1 MGGKY
6 FNDTFFVSDDVTSLI
21 SKRKMKINSYAKTL
35 MRREEKYIEPIFI
48 YSYSIFESTITEILR
63 YYLIAFPEKINKNI
77 NIGKEQLLS
86 TFMTHDILVSYIEEY
101 IRKYSSKTLS
111 EYLCFFK
118 ETLDIDVSLDLPL
131 VDKISK
137 QRNIIVHDNFKRDL
151 LSLYIYNE
159 KASCSNGADLLSY
172 IQFLNEMLDIISAKI
187 CSKYVGYTK
196 EKLVRCVWKSVFSTP
211 VLRFDDIWNFDA
223 NGTLFT
229 KDFETIKEKVK
240 VISSTERLFL
250 AIIFQ
255 QFDKTINEELF
266 SFREIPSFVSLDNAS
281 KNKLIELINF
291 FKYYPLFFGG
301 EEIKK

>member
-1 MGGKY
+1 MIR
-6 FNDTFFVSDDVTSLI
+6 FFVSDDVTSLI
-21 SKRKMKINSYAKTL
+21 SKRKMEINSYATML
-35 MRREEKYIEPIFI
+35 MRTDEKYIEPIFV

-63 YYLIAFPEKINKNI
+63 YYLNAFPEKINKNI

-86 TFMTHDILVSYIEEY
+86 TSMTHDILVSYMEEY

-111 EYLCFFK
+111 EYLRFFK
-118 ETLDIDVSLDLPL
+118 ETLDIDASLDLPL

-151 LSLYIYNE
+151 LSLYINNV
-159 KASCSNGADLLSY
+159 KAPCSNGAELLSY
-172 IQFLNEMLDIISAKI
+172 IRFLNEILDIISAKI
-187 CSKYVGYTK
+187 CSKYAEYTK
-196 EKLVRCVWKSVFSTP
+196 EKLVRCVWNSVFSTP
-211 VLRFDDIWNFDA
+211 VLRFDDIWNFDV
-223 NGTLFT
+223 NGALFI
-229 KDFETIKEKVK
+229 KNFETIKEKVK
-240 VISSTERLFL
+240 IISSTERLFL

-255 QFDKTINEELF
+255 QFNNSINEKLF
-266 SFREIPSFVSLDNAS
+266 SFREIPSFVSLDNES

>member
-1 MGGKY
+1 MIR
-6 FNDTFFVSDDVTSLI
+6 FFVSDDVTSLI
-21 SKRKMKINSYAKTL
+21 SKRKMEINSYATML
-35 MRREEKYIEPIFI
+35 MRTDEKYIEPIFV

-63 YYLIAFPEKINKNI
+63 YYLNAFPEKINKNI

-86 TFMTHDILVSYIEEY
+86 TSMTHDILVSYMEEY

-111 EYLCFFK
+111 EYLRFFK
-118 ETLDIDVSLDLPL
+118 ETLDIDASLDLPL

-151 LSLYIYNE
+151 LSLYINNV
-159 KASCSNGADLLSY
+159 KAPCSNGAELLSY
-172 IQFLNEMLDIISAKI
+172 IRFLNEILDIISAKT
-187 CSKYVGYTK
+187 CSKYAEYTK
-196 EKLVRCVWKSVFSTP
+196 EKLVRCVWNSVFSTP
-211 VLRFDDIWNFDA
+211 VLRFDDIWNFDV
-223 NGTLFT
+223 NGALFI
-229 KDFETIKEKVK
+229 KNFETIKEKVK
-240 VISSTERLFL
+240 IISSTERLFL

-255 QFDKTINEELF
+255 QFNNSINEKLF
-266 SFREIPSFVSLDNAS
+266 SFREIPSFVSLDNES

>member
-1 MGGKY
+1 MIR
-6 FNDTFFVSDDVTSLI
+6 FFVSDDVTSLI
-21 SKRKMKINSYAKTL
+21 SKRKIEINSYAKML
-35 MRREEKYIEPIFI
+35 MRTDEKYIEPIFV

-63 YYLIAFPEKINKNI
+63 YYLNAFPEKINKNI

-86 TFMTHDILVSYIEEY
+86 TSMTHDILVSYIEEY
-101 IRKYSSKTLS
+101 IRIYSSKTLS
-111 EYLCFFK
+111 EYLRFFK
-118 ETLDIDVSLDLPL
+118 ETLNIDVSLDLPL

-151 LSLYIYNE
+151 LSLYINNV
-159 KASCSNGADLLSY
+159 KAPCSNGAELLSY
-172 IQFLNEMLDIISAKI
+172 IRFLNEILDILSVKI
-187 CSKYVGYTK
+187 CSKYAEYTK
-196 EKLVRCVWKSVFSTP
+196 EKLVRCVWNSVFSTP
-211 VLRFDDIWNFDA
+211 VLRFDDIWNFGT
-223 NGTLFT
+223 NGALFI
-229 KDFETIKEKVK
+229 KNFETIKEKVK

-255 QFDKTINEELF
+255 QFNNTINEKLF
-266 SFREIPSFVSLDNAS
+266 SFREIPSFVSLDNES

>member
-1 MGGKY
+1 MIR
-6 FNDTFFVSDDVTSLI
+6 FFVSDDVTSLI
-21 SKRKMKINSYAKTL
+21 SKRKMEINSYATML
-35 MRREEKYIEPIFI
+35 MRTDEKYIEPIFV

-63 YYLIAFPEKINKNI
+63 YYLKKKKKKINKNI

-86 TFMTHDILVSYIEEY
+86 TSMTHDILVSYIEEY

-111 EYLCFFK
+111 EYLRFFK
-118 ETLDIDVSLDLPL
+118 ETLDIDASLDLPL

-151 LSLYIYNE
+151 LSLYINNV
-159 KASCSNGADLLSY
+159 KAPCSNGAELLSY
-172 IQFLNEMLDIISAKI
+172 IRFLNEILDIISAKI
-187 CSKYVGYTK
+187 CSKYAEYTK
-196 EKLVRCVWKSVFSTP
+196 EKLVRCVWNSVFSTP
-211 VLRFDDIWNFDA
+211 VLRFDDIWNFDV
-223 NGTLFT
+223 NGALFI
-229 KDFETIKEKVK
+229 KNFETIKEKVK
-240 VISSTERLFL
+240 IISSTERLFL

-255 QFDKTINEELF
+255 QFNNSINEKLF
-266 SFREIPSFVSLDNAS
+266 SFREIPSFVSLDNES

>member
-1 MGGKY
+1 MIR
-6 FNDTFFVSDDVTSLI
+6 FFVSDDVTSLI
-21 SKRKMKINSYAKTL
+21 SKRKMEINSYATML
-35 MRREEKYIEPIFI
+35 MRTDEKYIEPIFV

-63 YYLIAFPEKINKNI
+63 YYLNAFPEKINKNI

-86 TFMTHDILVSYIEEY
+86 TSMTHDILVSYMEEY

-111 EYLCFFK
+111 EYLRFFK
-118 ETLDIDVSLDLPL
+118 ETLDIDASLDLPL

-151 LSLYIYNE
+151 LSLYINNV
-159 KASCSNGADLLSY
+159 KALCSNGAELLSY
-172 IQFLNEMLDIISAKI
+172 IRFLNEILDIISAKI
-187 CSKYVGYTK
+187 CSKYAEYTK
-196 EKLVRCVWKSVFSTP
+196 EKLVRCVWNSVFSTP
-211 VLRFDDIWNFDA
+211 VLRFDDIWNFDV
-223 NGTLFT
+223 NGALFI
-229 KDFETIKEKVK
+229 KNFETIKEKVK
-240 VISSTERLFL
+240 IISSTERLFL

-255 QFDKTINEELF
+255 QFNNSINEKLF
-266 SFREIPSFVSLDNAS
+266 SFREIPSFVSLDNES

>member
-1 MGGKY
+1 MIR
-6 FNDTFFVSDDVTSLI
+6 FFVSDDVTSLI
-21 SKRKMKINSYAKTL
+21 SKRKMEINSYATML
-35 MRREEKYIEPIFI
+35 MRTDEKYIEPIFV

-63 YYLIAFPEKINKNI
+63 YYLNAFPEKINKNI

-86 TFMTHDILVSYIEEY
+86 TSMTHDILVSYMEEY

-111 EYLCFFK
+111 EYLRFFK
-118 ETLDIDVSLDLPL
+118 ETLDIDASLDLPL

-151 LSLYIYNE
+151 LSLYINNV
-159 KASCSNGADLLSY
+159 KAPCSNGAELLSY
-172 IQFLNEMLDIISAKI
+172 IRFLNEILDIISAKI
-187 CSKYVGYTK
+187 CSKYAEYTK
-196 EKLVRCVWKSVFSTP
+196 EKLVRCVWNSVFSTP
-211 VLRFDDIWNFDA
+211 VLRFDDIWNFDV
-223 NGTLFT
+223 NGALFI
-229 KDFETIKEKVK
+229 KNFETIKEKI
-240 VISSTERLFL
+240 ISSTERLFL

-255 QFDKTINEELF
+255 QFNNSINEKLF
-266 SFREIPSFVSLDNAS
+266 SFREIPSFVSLDNES

>member
-1 MGGKY
+1 ME
-6 FNDTFFVSDDVTSLI
+6 
-21 SKRKMKINSYAKTL
+21 INSYATML
-35 MRREEKYIEPIFI
+35 MRTDEKYIEPIFV

-63 YYLIAFPEKINKNI
+63 YYLNAFPEKINKNI

-86 TFMTHDILVSYIEEY
+86 TSMTHDILVSYIEEY

-111 EYLCFFK
+111 EYLRFFK
-118 ETLDIDVSLDLPL
+118 ETLDIDASLDLPL

-151 LSLYIYNE
+151 LSLYINNV
-159 KASCSNGADLLSY
+159 KAPCSNGAELLSY
-172 IQFLNEMLDIISAKI
+172 IRFLNEILDIISAKI
-187 CSKYVGYTK
+187 CSKYAEYTK
-196 EKLVRCVWKSVFSTP
+196 EKLVRCVWNSVFSTP
-211 VLRFDDIWNFDA
+211 VLRFDDIWNFDV
-223 NGTLFT
+223 NGALFI
-229 KDFETIKEKVK
+229 KNFETIKEKVK
-240 VISSTERLFL
+240 IISSTERLFL

-255 QFDKTINEELF
+255 QFNNSINEKLF
-266 SFREIPSFVSLDNAS
+266 SFREIPSFVSLDNES

>member
-1 MGGKY
+1 ME
-6 FNDTFFVSDDVTSLI
+6 
-21 SKRKMKINSYAKTL
+21 INSYATML
-35 MRREEKYIEPIFI
+35 MRTDEKYIEPIFV

-63 YYLIAFPEKINKNI
+63 YYLNAFPEKINKNI

-86 TFMTHDILVSYIEEY
+86 TSMTHDILVSYIEEY

-111 EYLCFFK
+111 EYLRFFK
-118 ETLDIDVSLDLPL
+118 ETLDIDASLDLPL

-151 LSLYIYNE
+151 LSLYINNV
-159 KASCSNGADLLSY
+159 KALCSNGAELLSY
-172 IQFLNEMLDIISAKI
+172 IRFLNEILDIISAKI
-187 CSKYVGYTK
+187 CSKYAEYTK
-196 EKLVRCVWKSVFSTP
+196 EELVRGVWNSVFSTP
-211 VLRFDDIWNFDA
+211 VLRFDDIWNFDV
-223 NGTLFT
+223 NGALFI
-229 KDFETIKEKVK
+229 KNFETIKEKVK
-240 VISSTERLFL
+240 IISSTERLFL

-255 QFDKTINEELF
+255 QFNNSINEKLF
-266 SFREIPSFVSLDNAS
+266 SFREIPSFVSLDNES

>member
-1 MGGKY
+1 ME
-6 FNDTFFVSDDVTSLI
+6 
-21 SKRKMKINSYAKTL
+21 INSYATML
-35 MRREEKYIEPIFI
+35 MRTDEKYIEPIFV

-63 YYLIAFPEKINKNI
+63 YYLNAFPEKINKNI

-86 TFMTHDILVSYIEEY
+86 TSMTHDILVSYMEEY

-111 EYLCFFK
+111 EYLRFFK
-118 ETLDIDVSLDLPL
+118 ETLDIDASLDLPL

-151 LSLYIYNE
+151 LSLYINNV
-159 KASCSNGADLLSY
+159 KAPCSNGAELLSY
-172 IQFLNEMLDIISAKI
+172 IRFLNEILDIISAKI
-187 CSKYVGYTK
+187 CSKYAEYTK
-196 EKLVRCVWKSVFSTP
+196 EKLVRCVWNSVFSTP
-211 VLRFDDIWNFDA
+211 VLRFDDIWNFDV
-223 NGTLFT
+223 NGALFI
-229 KDFETIKEKVK
+229 KNFETIKEKVK
-240 VISSTERLFL
+240 IISSTERLFL

-255 QFDKTINEELF
+255 QFNNSINEKLF
-266 SFREIPSFVSLDNAS
+266 SFREIPSFVSLDNES

>member
-1 MGGKY
+1 MIR
-6 FNDTFFVSDDVTSLI
+6 FFVSDDVTSLI
-21 SKRKMKINSYAKTL
+21 SKRKMEINSYATML
-35 MRREEKYIEPIFI
+35 MRTDEKYIEPIFV

-63 YYLIAFPEKINKNI
+63 YYLNAFPEKINKNI

-86 TFMTHDILVSYIEEY
+86 TSMTHDILVSYIEEY

-111 EYLCFFK
+111 EYLRFFK
-118 ETLDIDVSLDLPL
+118 ETLDIDASLDLPL

-151 LSLYIYNE
+151 LSLYINNV
-159 KASCSNGADLLSY
+159 KALCSNGAELLSY
-172 IQFLNEMLDIISAKI
+172 IRSLNEILDIISAKI
-187 CSKYVGYTK
+187 CSKYAEYTK
-196 EKLVRCVWKSVFSTP
+196 EKLVRCVWNSVFSTP
-211 VLRFDDIWNFDA
+211 VLRFDDIWNFDV
-223 NGTLFT
+223 NGALFI
-229 KDFETIKEKVK
+229 KNFETIKEKVK
-240 VISSTERLFL
+240 IISSTERLFL

-255 QFDKTINEELF
+255 QFNNSINEKLF
-266 SFREIPSFVSLDNAS
+266 SFREIPSFVSLDNES

>member
-1 MGGKY
+1 MIR
-6 FNDTFFVSDDVTSLI
+6 FFVSDDVTSLI
-21 SKRKMKINSYAKTL
+21 SKRKMEINSYATML
-35 MRREEKYIEPIFI
+35 MRTDEKYIEPIFV

-63 YYLIAFPEKINKNI
+63 YYLNAFPEKINKNI

-86 TFMTHDILVSYIEEY
+86 TSMTHDILVSYIEEY

-111 EYLCFFK
+111 EYLRFFK
-118 ETLDIDVSLDLPL
+118 ETLDIDASLDLPL

-151 LSLYIYNE
+151 LSLYINNV
-159 KASCSNGADLLSY
+159 KAPCSNGAELLSY
-172 IQFLNEMLDIISAKI
+172 IRSLNEILDIISAKI
-187 CSKYVGYTK
+187 CSKYAEYTK
-196 EKLVRCVWKSVFSTP
+196 EKLVRCVWNSVFSTP
-211 VLRFDDIWNFDA
+211 VLRFDDIWNFDV
-223 NGTLFT
+223 NGVLFI
-229 KDFETIKEKVK
+229 KNFETIKEKVEI
-240 VISSTERLFL
+240 ISSTERLFL

-255 QFDKTINEELF
+255 QFNNSINEKLF
-266 SFREIPSFVSLDNAS
+266 SFREIPSFVSLDNES

>member
-1 MGGKY
+1 MIR
-6 FNDTFFVSDDVTSLI
+6 FFVSDDVTSLI
-21 SKRKMKINSYAKTL
+21 SKRKMEINSYATML
-35 MRREEKYIEPIFI
+35 MRTDEKYIEPIFV

-63 YYLIAFPEKINKNI
+63 YYLNAFPEKINKNI

-86 TFMTHDILVSYIEEY
+86 TSMTHDILVSYIEEY

-111 EYLCFFK
+111 EYLRFFK
-118 ETLDIDVSLDLPL
+118 ETLDIDASLDLPL

-151 LSLYIYNE
+151 LSLYINNV
-159 KASCSNGADLLSY
+159 KAPCSNGAELLRY
-172 IQFLNEMLDIISAKI
+172 IRSLNEILDIISAKI
-187 CSKYVGYTK
+187 CSKYAEYTK
-196 EKLVRCVWKSVFSTP
+196 EKLVRCVWNSVFSTP
-211 VLRFDDIWNFDA
+211 VLRFDDIWNFDV
-223 NGTLFT
+223 NGVLFI
-229 KDFETIKEKVK
+229 KNFETIKEKVEI
-240 VISSTERLFL
+240 ISSTERLFL

-255 QFDKTINEELF
+255 QFNNSINEKLF
-266 SFREIPSFVSLDNAS
+266 SFREIPSFVSLDNES